1 MARAVHSVVVQITA
15 NMAQMLN
22 ELATTNKKLGGFE
35 AGLKRLQNQL
45 IGTFGAYQ
53 VIGAIQSSVK
63 TLAEFDKTI
72 TQVGVIT
79 GATGADFDRLEKSAL
94 RLGSS
99 TQYTA
104 KEIADLQ
111 LEFGRLGFSTREI
124 LQSTKATVDL
134 ATATGEGLARS
145 AEIAGSTLRAF
156 GLDASEMGRVTDVM
170 AAALNNSALTLDS
183 FADGIKYVSP
193 VAAAV
198 NVSLEETAAM
208 MSVLADAGIKGT
220 QAGTSLRRIF
230 TMLTDTGK
238 PLQQRL
244 DELAQSGLTLA
255 GANDEVGLYAQTAL
269 LVLSRYKPRIDELTV
284 AYNEA
289 IGATDEMARKMENNL
304 ATSITKVG
312 TAWDGLILSFRNS
325 SGVLKE
331 AADNTAN
338 IITAFSNTG
347 GLERAAMIFAT
358 LSGNTGM
365 FEAFAKAGDALKKYN
380 AELDKKQAAEDQL
393 IEDAAIAMLKDYG
406 QEIDRVKEALVGHN
420 KEKEIYQRYLDL
432 AKQSLITEANALTA
446 NTQAQAEN
454 NKAREEALKLAYEK
468 SELQRGAR
476 IATLERQQNPYTRP
490 GLEQMDR
497 GTMET
502 LDPFSAMAQS
512 AANLVKQIEVLNEK
526 QLENNKLII
535 DSRLQYAQSADV
547 IGDSLARVIAREFEL
562 GDAIRIVSS
571 TILDEAQKRIVAY
584 IAEGKAKV
592 FAQLGVGAIGLI
604 IAGITA
610 GFSITKGLLRQV
622 GSNRSSRVDNDMR
635 MEVYGELRGS
645 GRDLIAVIRN
655 GNRSNAI
662 TGG

>member
-156 GLDASEMGRVTDVM
+156 GLDASQMGRVTDVM

-269 LVLSRYKPRIDELTV
+269 LVLSKYKPRIDELTE
-284 AYNEA
+284 AYNNA
-289 IGATDEMARKMENNL
+289 VGATDAMARAMEQNL

-312 TAWDGLILSFRNS
+312 TAWDALILSFRESNGFLS
-325 SGVLKE
+325 QELDSLSKFLRVWAYDSEMAFNAFFSNKALDDAIKQIERYEKQVEDSAKARDEWINEKAIFYLVNYGDDIEAVNKVIDQQISGVKLAAETKKAYYDLVQQRVKDQLKAE
-331 AADNTAN
+331 
-338 IITAFSNTG
+338 
-347 GLERAAMIFAT
+347 
-358 LSGNTGM
+358 
-365 FEAFAKAGDALKKYN
+365 GDAL
-380 AELDKKQAAEDQL
+380 ALQL
-393 IEDAAIAMLKDYG
+393 EK
-406 QEIDRVKEALVGHN
+406 N
-420 KEKEIYQRYLDL
+420 KELEKE
-432 AKQSLITEANALTA
+432 
-446 NTQAQAEN
+446 
-454 NKAREEALKLAYEK
+454 LKLAYER

-497 GTMET
+497 GTMKT
-502 LDPFSAMAQS
+502 LDPFSAMAKS
-512 AANLVKQIEVLNEK
+512 AANLVKQIKVLNEK

-610 GFSITKGLLRQV
+610 GLSITKGLLRQV